1 MDTKKIVEDVAAN
14 IESAIVDEVTQKDCV
29 CGEWSLRIFRTPKAP
44 APAISEV
51 LPKGASMSPAL
62 GAPESV

>member
-1 MDTKKIVEDVAAN
+1 MDRTKVVEDVVAK

-29 CGEWSLRIFRTPKAP
+29 CGEWSLRIFRTPKPP

-51 LPKGASMSPAL
+51 LPKGVSMSAAP

>member
-1 MDTKKIVEDVAAN
+1 MDTKKVVEEVVEK

-29 CGEWSLRIFRTPKAP
+29 CGEWSLRIFRTPKTP

-51 LPKGASMSPAL
+51 LPKGVSMSPAL
-62 GAPESV
+62 GAPESA